1 MSEKHREDILCP
13 GCGAESSFTVYD
25 SVDGSNRVLKEKV
38 LDGSLFTFT
47 CPRCGRK
54 EQISYFML
62 YYDIGKKLMLSFL
75 GGSEAAGSGPAAV
88 FFAKHSEQLGQL
100 DYIKRIVND
109 QNALR
114 EKVMIFERGWDD
126 RIVELIKVTYQ
137 KKIAEDHPELQL
149 DAIFYAQG
157 KNKED
162 LLLFYSGG
170 KVAAAV
176 DLKQNDLYKK
186 AAELYGPELPP
197 LTADKMQAID
207 GVWAVAFLNAR
218 P

>member
-1 MSEKHREDILCP
+1 MSEKHRETIVCP

-25 SVDGSNRVLKEKV
+25 SVDGSNVYLKEKV

-47 CPRCGRK
+47 CPSCGRK
-54 EQISYFML
+54 EQISYYML
-62 YYDIGKKLMLSFL
+62 YYDSGKRLMLSFL
-75 GGSEAAGSGPAAV
+75 GGLDAGGPSPAAV
-88 FFAKHSEQLGQL
+88 FFREHGELLGQL
-100 DYIKRIVND
+100 DYIQRIVND
-109 QNALR
+109 QNSLR

-126 RIVELIKVTYQ
+126 RIVEVIKVTYQ
-137 KKIAEDHPELQL
+137 KKIAEEHPELKL

-170 KVAAAV
+170 KVGAAI
-176 DLKQNDLYKK
+176 DLKQNDLYRR
-186 AAELYGPELPP
+186 AVELYGPELPP
-197 LTADKMQAID
+197 LLADKTQGID
-207 GVWAVAFLNAR
+207 GAWAVAFLNKR